1 MDLKSRPILI
11 ILTLLV
17 MTSLSCGLV
26 SDWMG
31 RAASARDTARD
42 VIDQAQSLATQSQMV
57 RGTAQAF
64 TEQNPSLAATAQ
76 AFLTEEGPGLL
87 ETARV
92 MATQQPGL
100 LETAQA
106 VLAQG
111 ASGERPQ
118 GIPIPDGA
126 NTLYSSAEAI
136 SYTTP
141 LGFQQVLHFYNQ
153 EMEKEGWMPVAEGSF
168 QAGEAAVLNY
178 TQGERRASVM
188 INYNA
193 DDGKTVVLV
202 TAQ

>member
-1 MDLKSRPILI
+1 MDPKRRLFPI

-17 MTSLSCGLV
+17 MTTLSCGLV

-31 RAASARDTARD
+31 RAASTRDTARD
-42 VIDQAQSLATQSQMV
+42 VIDQAQTLATQSHEI
-57 RGTAQAF
+57 RGTAQAIA
-64 TEQNPSLAATAQ
+64 EQNPSLVATAQ

-111 ASGERPQ
+111 DSGERPQ
-118 GIPIPDGA
+118 GIPVPEGA
-126 NTLYSSAEAI
+126 NILYSSAEAI

-141 LGFQQVLHFYNQ
+141 LVFQQVLDYHVE
-153 EMEKEGWMPVAEGSF
+153 EMVKEGWTPVAEGTF

-178 TQGERRASVM
+178 SQGERRALVM
-188 INYNA
+188 INFKA

-202 TAQ
+202 TVQ